1 MTTMPIDMDKAKAMS
16 KDDPLYLID
25 VDHVRFNVGNAKQAA
40 YFYSRCFGFNIS
52 QVSDLTTGCLL
63 YTSPSP
69 RDVEE
74 SRMPSSA

>member
-1 MTTMPIDMDKAKAMS
+1 MIKKEIEINGKTLRISTGQ
-16 KDDPLYLID
+16 
-25 VDHVRFNVGNAKQAA
+25 VAKQAA
-40 YFYSRCFGFNIS
+40 GSVL
-52 QVSDLTTGCLL
+52 VSYGETMIIVAVNAAKEMREDINFCLL